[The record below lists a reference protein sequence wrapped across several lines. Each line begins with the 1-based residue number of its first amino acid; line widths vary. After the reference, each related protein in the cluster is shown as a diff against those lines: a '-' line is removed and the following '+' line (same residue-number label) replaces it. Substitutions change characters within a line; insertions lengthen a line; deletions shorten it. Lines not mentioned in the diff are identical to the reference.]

1 MDKPLLAYTLWL
13 SYTDSQKQKL
23 VKLFS
28 IPRTGESVVHVGG
41 MTEAGNI
48 GGIRKQD
55 GHTPN
60 DLYAIAVE
68 RIYGL
73 LNQELPEKAE
83 DQNFYGAFQSLM
95 DNLDAIYYEQYP
107 DEAPTVVVDEA
118 SPVPERVYDAPVE
131 QKTEEEFVPRDP
143 EELLKNSPAVEEPV
157 PPPTEAL
164 ISDSEVT
171 TPKKE
176 TDAKPTKAKGAKA
189 K

>member
-28 IPRTGESVVHVGG
+28 IPRTGESVVHVGE
-41 MTEAGNI
+41 MTAAGNI

-60 DLYAIAVE
+60 DLYTITVE
-68 RIYGL
+68 RIYEL
-73 LNQELPEKAE
+73 LNQELPAKAE

-95 DNLDAIYYEQYP
+95 DNLDAVYYEQYP
-107 DEAPTVVVDEA
+107 SELPVYVATADKIDPSVLEPGAVIATTV
-118 SPVPERVYDAPVE
+118 
-131 QKTEEEFVPRDP
+131 EEFVPRDP
-143 EELLKNSPAVEEPV
+143 EELLKSPAVEEPV

-164 ISDSEVT
+164 ISDPEIT

-176 TDAKPTKAKGAKA
+176 TDAKQTKAKSAKA